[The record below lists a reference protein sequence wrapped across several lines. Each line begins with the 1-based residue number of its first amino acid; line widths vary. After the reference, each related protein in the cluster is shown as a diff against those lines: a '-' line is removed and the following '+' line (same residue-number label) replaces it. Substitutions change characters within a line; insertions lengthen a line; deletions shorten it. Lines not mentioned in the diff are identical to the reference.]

1 MTKIIQILETIWYQ
15 DKKPPLLLIGLSR
28 IYGFL
33 FKARK
38 ALFDFGILLSDK
50 PDVPV
55 IIIGNLNVGGTGKT
69 PLTLYLANTLSEAGK
84 RVGIATRGYKGNKS
98 DSTPYILDKNSNAKD
113 YGDEAVYLSRYSN
126 VIVCVCRE
134 RLKAANLL
142 FERGVDVIL
151 SDDGLQHF
159 ALKRD
164 LELAV
169 VSSNRAFGN
178 RRLLPAGPLREGLDR
193 LHTLDFICLNGKTI
207 DDDLNFENTIGFEIA
222 NRTVKNIHNGQIRP
236 IDSFMNDDIN
246 LIAGIGDPNVLIQ
259 KLIKLGININ
269 HIEVADHE
277 AIDSLEIKDLQNRS
291 LFLTPKDL
299 VKYSKDDLP
308 QETWELIPEIMIDQS
323 QEKVMMKKILEI
335 IQ

>member
-33 FKARK
+33 FKSRK
-38 ALFDFGILLSDK
+38 ALFDSGLLSSDK
-50 PDVPV
+50 PEVPV
-55 IIIGNLNVGGTGKT
+55 IVVGNINVGGTGKT
-69 PLTLYLANTLSEAGK
+69 PLTLYLANALSKAGK
-84 RVGIATRGYKGNKS
+84 KVGIATRGYKGKKS
-98 DSTPYILDKNSNAKD
+98 NSMPYILDETCKAQD
-113 YGDEAVYLSRYSN
+113 YGDEAVYLSRHSN
-126 VIVCVCRE
+126 AIVCVCSQ
-134 RLKAANLL
+134 RLRAANLL

-222 NRTVKNIHNGQIRP
+222 NKTVKNIHNDQIRP
-236 IDSFMNDDIN
+236 IDSFINDDIN

-277 AIDSLEIKDLQNRS
+277 AIDPLEIKNLQNRL

-299 VKYSKDDLP
+299 VKYSNDDLP
-308 QETWELIPEIMIDQS
+308 QETWELIPEMVIDQS
-323 QEKVMMKKILEI
+323 QEQILMNRILEI